1 MKCLKC
7 NSEILNEYII
17 CPGCGTSV
25 EELKRNN
32 LIKNDQVIS
41 NQNSFQ
47 NNVIETSF
55 VNDEINSNQLET
67 KVINEEVNKVKIEAK
82 QEVNENSQEQPS
94 IIESVGIKEEKF
106 NKDLKGK
113 SRIPIVIASILII
126 VVLAFVGVA
135 GYIFVNSP
143 KKMFSSIINKAY
155 ETYNSVIAS
164 DALNATSISTE
175 FDLKTNV
182 KTSDEDMGPIIN
194 ILNKLS
200 VKGKTQI
207 DYKNKLMSLNF
218 GSTYDN
224 KEVVNVDAYLKDE
237 KIYVLLKDIYEK
249 YISEDVSGINEV
261 FETYDYVEDIKII
274 FDEVVNAVNNSLKDE
289 YFTSERVK
297 MNVDGK
303 ESTVNKVTL
312 LLNYENTKALAIDL
326 LSYLQASNQFVESYS
341 KITESNK
348 SDIIND
354 LQDEINTIKNDTNG
368 DDSIIKIILYTKG
381 FSNEFVGLEIITESE
396 DENVNISVINDKKD
410 TFTLLFKENYKDT
423 EEVLNGSVEIIN
435 NKYNFTITN
444 EEMVVKGSLVN
455 ENNKFDIDVN
465 YIFEGNEIGLDL
477 YYLINYNE
485 KVTIPN
491 LTNSVNF
498 ESITD
503 EEGMNILNSLM
514 EKEGVKDLMAE
525 IKSQTDSVLDKSKFN
540 AMATYGAR
548 VLSNVETTY
557 YADSLTQNI
566 TNPVYYN
573 ISSIMSTDDY
583 YGCVKVMEKDNNLS
597 YSIIMYNSSNQLKI
611 EGYFENSTLLNSSD
625 VVKNWEIDE
634 TFDKNL
640 YTSETCKN
648 GLLKN
653 KLDSYNSLY

>member
-32 LIKNDQVIS
+32 LIKSDQTIS

-47 NNVIETSF
+47 NNVIESSL
-55 VNDEINSNQLET
+55 VNDEINSNQLDT
-67 KVINEEVNKVKIEAK
+67 QITNEENVDMVM
-82 QEVNENSQEQPS
+82 VENTNQVDETLPKQPS

-113 SRIPIVIASILII
+113 SKTPIVIASILII
-126 VVLAFVGVA
+126 VILAFVGVA

-143 KKMFSSIINKAY
+143 KKMFSTIINKAY

-218 GSTYDN
+218 DSTYDN

-261 FETYDYVEDIKII
+261 FETYDYVEDVKII

-303 ESTVNKVTL
+303 GSTVNKVTL

-341 KITESNK
+341 KISESNK
-348 SDIIND
+348 SDVISN
-354 LQDEINTIKNDTNG
+354 LQDEINSIKNDTNG
-368 DDSIIKIILYTKG
+368 DDSIIKVILYTKG

-444 EEMVVKGSLVN
+444 EEMVVKGNLVN

-477 YYLINYNE
+477 YYLVKYNE
-485 KVTIPN
+485 KITIPN

-514 EKEGVKDLMAE
+514 EKEGVKDLMSE
-525 IKSQTDSVLDKSKFN
+525 I
-540 AMATYGAR
+540 
-548 VLSNVETTY
+548 E
-557 YADSLTQNI
+557 
-566 TNPVYYN
+566 
-573 ISSIMSTDDY
+573 
-583 YGCVKVMEKDNNLS
+583 
-597 YSIIMYNSSNQLKI
+597 
-611 EGYFENSTLLNSSD
+611 
-625 VVKNWEIDE
+625 
-634 TFDKNL
+634 
-640 YTSETCKN
+640 
-648 GLLKN
+648 
-653 KLDSYNSLY
+653 SLYASEEEYSVPTGQLCLAAYNCTILSEDEYSCKYMDSEGNELDVICPTNNSY